1 MSELPFDLAAEDF
14 LSPEDMAKLEKMTG
28 EVFKDFAKLSI
39 DDMRQ
44 SPIFREI
51 EAFMYSIQETMR
63 DYFAV
68 HRLTVDNRGNLTVFS
83 YCAFM
88 GDDVDEDVF
97 LGLGNHVYSPKSVH
111 VVVPM
116 HLYDG
121 AIFKCIALEP
131 FGVGIP
137 CAGTVFYPTAPEDGH
152 SLSQLERDPQMLE
165 IIAQERES
173 FEEPIIG
180 RGFAYP
186 H

>member
-1 MSELPFDLAAEDF
+1 MPELPFDLAAEDF

-39 DDMRQ
+39 DEMRQ

-51 EAFMYSIQETMR
+51 EAFMRSIQETMR

-88 GDDVDEDVF
+88 GDDVDEDAFVD
-97 LGLGNHVYSPKSVH
+97 LGNLAYSSRSVH
-111 VVVPM
+111 VIIPM
-116 HLYDG
+116 HAYDG

-165 IIAQERES
+165 IIAQARES

-180 RGFAYP
+180 RGFTYP